1 MKIVCA
7 GEQKDSIIVHL
18 EDNSQCSAMLAPNA
32 AYTVNV
38 IASTSD
44 QQMGII
50 FAPLGIDIAV
60 KTELVKDL
68 YFSPVCV
75 TVNCIGGGGSAASGN
90 EDLMQVIKN
99 RNSVSRTNY
108 RAGKS

>member
-1 MKIVCA
+1 VSPDSERKVKIVCA
-7 GEQKDSIIVHL
+7 GEQKDSIIVDL

-44 QQMGII
+44 QQMGIV
-50 FAPLGIDIAV
+50 FAPLGIDFAV
-60 KTELVKDL
+60 KTEPVKDL

-75 TVNCIGGGGSAASGN
+75 TVNCIGA
-90 EDLMQVIKN
+90 
-99 RNSVSRTNY
+99 
-108 RAGKS
+108 

>member
-1 MKIVCA
+1 
-7 GEQKDSIIVHL
+7 
-18 EDNSQCSAMLAPNA
+18 MLAPNA
-32 AYTVNV
+32 AYTV
-38 IASTSD
+38 ASTSD
-44 QQMGII
+44 QQMGIV

-99 RNSVSRTNY
+99 
-108 RAGKS
+108 GKFSFQNQLPGR